1 MNLVPDGDQFYV
13 SATWSDL
20 GSSHW
25 VVPSDGAAMA
35 LPAGSGTQWM
45 GPYPCG
51 TEVTFQVHDP
61 AAGMAVVMTS
71 PTFTWACGAV
81 SVADAQTPAPAEL
94 EAWPNPT
101 SDQIQVT
108 GIQPGQ
114 KWHVVD
120 ATGRAVDQGL
130 HEAGGLGLDV
140 SRWESGIYLLR
151 TPTSQ
156 IRFIVN

>member
-1 MNLVPDGDQFYV
+1 
-13 SATWSDL
+13 
-20 GSSHW
+20 
-25 VVPSDGAAMA
+25 
-35 LPAGSGTQWM
+35 
-45 GPYPCG
+45 
-51 TEVTFQVHDP
+51 
-61 AAGMAVVMTS
+61 
-71 PTFTWACGAV
+71 
-81 SVADAQTPAPAEL
+81 DAQTPAPAEL

-130 HEAGGLGLDV
+130 HAAGGLGLDV